1 MNLKKKQIFLWS
13 LYDFANQPFSTLIV
27 TFIFSTFFTATFA
40 KSDNGVLWASG
51 ITMSS
56 ILIASISPIIGALAD
71 ASGKRKIFFS
81 FFTIASVLSIALLYF
96 PIPVRTNPFVPLI
109 IFVISN
115 VTFEIAFSLYN
126 SYLPDISNE
135 RNVGKV
141 SGNAWAFGFVGG
153 LLALIIAL
161 LFITPGPKIDDQGRM
176 EISLSELNKI
186 IDNGTSIDA
195 QYLPYFKKNQLF
207 GYEIFG
213 TINNNE
219 KFYVDISPLVKI
231 DSLFYYP
238 KVITKKQL
246 DSLIQNRIINFTTN
260 VTTSSL
266 IKMGLYDGYENSNS
280 LTPIIRMDSLWN
292 QYNQPLNIKDE
303 MELSYYF
310 FNNSKVSNDKD
321 LIYKYIN
328 KNDNSNIYYG
338 EFTNIRKT
346 NIFVSLWFL
355 LFSIPTLILIKGK
368 RKKANKIPYMEVIII
383 SFRKLFAT
391 FREIRK
397 DYIEISKF
405 LLARLF
411 YNDGLITIFAFGGIY
426 AQEAFDFTFQEVMY
440 FGIFL
445 SITAAIGSF
454 LFGYVDDK
462 IGGINTIQISNIGLI
477 IATLVAVVIPNGV
490 IMHSPEVTGK
500 DVFWV
505 SGFFIGLFSGPI
517 QSASRSVMS
526 RITPD
531 TKKSEFFGFYA
542 FSGKAT
548 AFFGPFLLATLNSI
562 FDSPR
567 PGVLVVAILILIG
580 SILLKSVSKESLK
593 V

>member
-1 MNLKKKQIFLWS
+1 MNHKKKQIFLWS

-51 ITMSS
+51 ITISS
-56 ILIASISPIIGALAD
+56 ILIASISPFIGALAD

-96 PIPVRTNPFVPLI
+96 PIPGRTSPFVPLI
-109 IFVISN
+109 IFVVSN
-115 VTFEIAFSLYN
+115 LTFEIAFSLYN

-161 LFITPGPKIDDQGRM
+161 LFITPGHKIDDEGRI
-176 EISLSELNKI
+176 EITLNELNKK
-186 IDNGTSIDA
+186 IDNGASIDA
-195 QYLPYFKKNQLF
+195 QYLPYFKKNRLF

-213 TINNNE
+213 TVNSNE
-219 KFYVDISPLVKI
+219 KFYVNISPLVEI

-238 KVITKKQL
+238 RVITRKQL
-246 DSLIQNRIINFTTN
+246 DSLTQNQIINFKTN
-260 VTTSSL
+260 IMTSSL
-266 IKMGLYDGYENSNS
+266 VTMGLYEGYGNSNI
-280 LTPIIRMDSLWN
+280 LTPIIRIDSLWN
-292 QYNQPLNIKDE
+292 QYNQPLNIKDG
-303 MELSYYF
+303 MKSSYYF
-310 FNNSKVSNDKD
+310 FDSSKASTDKD
-321 LIYKYIN
+321 LIYSYIN
-328 KNDNSNIYYG
+328 QNDNSNIYYG

-355 LFSIPTLILIKGK
+355 LFSLPTLIFIKGK
-368 RKKANKIPYMEVIII
+368 RKKANHIPYKEVIFV
-383 SFRKLFAT
+383 SFKKLYNT
-391 FREIRK
+391 FKEIRK
-397 DYIEISKF
+397 DYLEISKF

-477 IATLVAVVIPNGV
+477 AATVVAVIIPNGV
-490 IMHSPEVTGK
+490 ILHSPEVTGK
-500 DVFWV
+500 DIFWT

-548 AFFGPFLLATLNSI
+548 AFLGPFLLATLNSI
-562 FDSPR
+562 FNSPR